1 MGFFGLGFALALL
14 YATMR
19 ADRRQHR
26 GLSLASMA
34 VGLASFL
41 WILFFLFDPI
51 STFQYKRERHHR
63 VRRLHRPAGRADLD
77 RGSFL
82 LAKEPEGDVEEDAA
96 HRTSET
102 HARPVQTTRL
112 AEVTEA
118 RPANV
123 TGRDVVERHP
133 TDTRYTG
140 GTDYTSGTE
149 HVTGTSD
156 VHRTDYVDDVT
167 RGSGTRRGDE
177 PGTF

>member
-1 MGFFGLGFALALL
+1 
-14 YATMR
+14 
-19 ADRRQHR
+19 
-26 GLSLASMA
+26 MA

-51 STFQYKRERHHR
+51 STFRYNET
-63 VRRLHRPAGRADLD
+63 VTTAFGVYIGLLGALIWTV
-77 RGSFL
+77 GSFL

-102 HARPVQTTRL
+102 HARPVQTTRH

-123 TGRDVVERHP
+123 TDRDVVERHP

-149 HVTGTSD
+149 HFTGTSD
-156 VHRTDYVDDVT
+156 VHRTDYDDDVT
-167 RGSGTRRGDE
+167 RGSETRRGDE